1 MKRVRVSIFV
11 LMCAA
16 ACSGGGSTGPGVNNG
31 GGGGGGGGGG
41 SEDCP
46 TGSICMLASA
56 YNPTTLTVNK
66 NSIVAFINNSGAGHT
81 VTFDDR
87 PDGVTDIPLHTSGTN
102 NRTFTQ
108 VGKFK
113 FHCTQHGGM
122 TGEITVN

>member
-1 MKRVRVSIFV
+1 
-11 LMCAA
+11 
-16 ACSGGGSTGPGVNNG
+16 
-31 GGGGGGGGGG
+31 
-41 SEDCP
+41 
-46 TGSICMLASA
+46 MLASA

-122 TGEITVN
+122 SGEITVN